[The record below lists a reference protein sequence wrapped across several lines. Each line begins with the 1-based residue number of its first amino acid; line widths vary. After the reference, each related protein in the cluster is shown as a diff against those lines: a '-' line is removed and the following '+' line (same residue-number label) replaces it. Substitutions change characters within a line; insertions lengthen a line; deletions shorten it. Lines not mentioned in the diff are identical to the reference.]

1 MSARVTA
8 VWTSALTVFAVLLTM
23 TAGPA
28 EAQVAIHADTLHTMN
43 GPSIQNGVVII
54 GADGHI
60 ARVGPASSTPIPAG
74 YRVIRGVVATPG
86 LVDARTV
93 VGLAGALNQPHDQM
107 QLETSTAMQPELR
120 AVDAYN
126 ARDPLVD
133 WLRSH
138 GITTIHTGH
147 GPGAL
152 ISGQTMIAK
161 TRGDEV
167 DDAVIVPEA
176 MIAATFG
183 EGGLA
188 AQGKSPGTR
197 AKAIAL
203 LRAELLKARDYATKQ
218 AGPADKRPARDL
230 HLEALA
236 RVTNREV
243 PLLVTAH
250 RVPDILAALRVA
262 GEFGIKVVL
271 DGASESY
278 LLIDRIKAANVPVI
292 LHPTMARAADET
304 GNLSME
310 TASVLKKAGIP
321 FAIESGYESYVPKT
335 RVVLWEAGLAAAHG
349 LTPDQALA
357 AITIDA
363 ARLLGVD
370 KRVGSLEAGKDG
382 DVAVFDGDPLEYTT
396 HVVDVII
403 DGHVVSE
410 TAQ

>member
-1 MSARVTA
+1 MSARFPRLVLMVFFPLLA
-8 VWTSALTVFAVLLTM
+8 LISGSAA
-23 TAGPA
+23 
-28 EAQVAIHADTLHTMN
+28 AQVAIQADIVHTMN
-43 GPSIQNGVVII
+43 GSSIKDGVVII

-60 ARVGPASSTPIPAG
+60 AKVGPASSTPVPPG
-74 YRVIRGVVATPG
+74 YRVIRGAVATPG

-133 WLRSH
+133 WLRTH

-167 DDAVIVPEA
+167 DEAVIVPEA
-176 MIAATFG
+176 MIAATLG

-203 LRAELLKARDYATKQ
+203 LRAELLKAKDYASKQ
-218 AGPADKRPARDL
+218 AGPADKRPSRDL

-250 RVPDILAALRVA
+250 RVPDLLAALRVA
-262 GEFGIKVVL
+262 SEFGIKIVL

-278 LLIDRIKAANVPVI
+278 LVLEKIKAANVPVI
-292 LHPTMARAADET
+292 LHPTMARAAEET

-335 RVVLWEAGLAAAHG
+335 RVVLWEAALAAARG
-349 LTPDQALA
+349 LTQDQALA
-357 AITIDA
+357 AVTIDA

-382 DVAVFDGDPLEYTT
+382 DVAIFDGDPFEYTS
-396 HVVDVII
+396 HVVGVVI
-403 DGHVVSE
+403 DGHIVSE
-410 TAQ
+410 TPQ

>member
-1 MSARVTA
+1 MSLR
-8 VWTSALTVFAVLLTM
+8 SAVL
-23 TAGPA
+23 PA
-28 EAQVAIHADTLHTMN
+28 AFVLAVTSSQAAAQVAVRADTLHTMN
-43 GPSIQNGVVII
+43 GPSIEDGVVII
-54 GADGHI
+54 GADGHVV
-60 ARVGPASSTPIPAG
+60 RVGPASSTPIPTG
-74 YRVIRGVVATPG
+74 YRVIHGAVATPG

-133 WLRSH
+133 WLRNH

-167 DDAVIVPEA
+167 DDAVMVPEA
-176 MIAATFG
+176 MIAATLG

-203 LRAELLKARDYATKQ
+203 LRAELLKAKDYAAKQ
-218 AGPADKRPARDL
+218 GGPADKRPARDL

-236 RVTNREV
+236 RVTNREI

-262 GEFGIKVVL
+262 SEFGIKIVL

-278 LLIDRIKAANVPVI
+278 LLIDRIKAAKVPVI
-292 LHPTMARAADET
+292 LHATMARAAEET

-310 TASVLKKAGIP
+310 TASVLRKAGIP

-335 RVVLWEAGLAAAHG
+335 RVVLWEAGLAAARG
-349 LTPDQALA
+349 LTQEQALA
-357 AITIDA
+357 AVTIDA

-382 DVAVFDGDPLEYTT
+382 DVAIFDGDPLEYTS
-396 HVVDVII
+396 HVVDVVI

-410 TAQ
+410 TPQ

>member
-1 MSARVTA
+1 MVFFPLLALISGSAA
-8 VWTSALTVFAVLLTM
+8 
-23 TAGPA
+23 
-28 EAQVAIHADTLHTMN
+28 AQVAIQADIVHTMN
-43 GPSIQNGVVII
+43 GSSIKDGVVII

-60 ARVGPASSTPIPAG
+60 AQVGPASSTPVPPG
-74 YRVIRGVVATPG
+74 YRVIRGAVATPG

-133 WLRSH
+133 WLRTH

-167 DDAVIVPEA
+167 DEAVIVPEA
-176 MIAATFG
+176 MIAATLG

-203 LRAELLKARDYATKQ
+203 LRAELLKAKDYAAKQ
-218 AGPADKRPARDL
+218 AGPADKRPSRDL

-236 RVTNREV
+236 RVTNREI

-250 RVPDILAALRVA
+250 RVPDLLAALRVA
-262 GEFGIKVVL
+262 SEFGIKIVL

-278 LLIDRIKAANVPVI
+278 LVLEKIKAANVPVI
-292 LHPTMARAADET
+292 LHPTMARAAEET

-335 RVVLWEAGLAAAHG
+335 RVVLWEAALAAARG
-349 LTPDQALA
+349 LTQDQALA

-370 KRVGSLEAGKDG
+370 KRVGSLEVGKDG
-382 DVAVFDGDPLEYTT
+382 DVAIFDGDPFEYTS
-396 HVVDVII
+396 HVVGVVI
-403 DGHVVSE
+403 DGHIVSE
-410 TAQ
+410 TPQ

>member
-1 MSARVTA
+1 
-8 VWTSALTVFAVLLTM
+8 
-23 TAGPA
+23 
-28 EAQVAIHADTLHTMN
+28 
-43 GPSIQNGVVII
+43 
-54 GADGHI
+54 
-60 ARVGPASSTPIPAG
+60 
-74 YRVIRGVVATPG
+74 
-86 LVDARTV
+86 
-93 VGLAGALNQPHDQM
+93 
-107 QLETSTAMQPELR
+107 MQPELR

-133 WLRSH
+133 WLRTH

-167 DDAVIVPEA
+167 DEAVIVPEA
-176 MIAATFG
+176 MIAATLG

-203 LRAELLKARDYATKQ
+203 LRAELLKAKDYAAKQ
-218 AGPADKRPARDL
+218 AGPADKRPSRDL

-236 RVTNREV
+236 RVTNREI

-250 RVPDILAALRVA
+250 RVPDLLAALRVA
-262 GEFGIKVVL
+262 SEFGIKIVL

-278 LLIDRIKAANVPVI
+278 LVLEKIKAANVPVI
-292 LHPTMARAADET
+292 LHPTMARAAEET

-335 RVVLWEAGLAAAHG
+335 RVVLWEAALAAARG
-349 LTPDQALA
+349 LTQDQALA

-382 DVAVFDGDPLEYTT
+382 DVAIFDGDPFEYTS
-396 HVVDVII
+396 HVVGVVI
-403 DGHVVSE
+403 DGHIVSE
-410 TAQ
+410 TPQ

>member
-1 MSARVTA
+1 MSARFSRVGL
-8 VWTSALTVFAVLLTM
+8 VVCLLLLTLISGS
-23 TAGPA
+23 AA
-28 EAQVAIHADTLHTMN
+28 AQVAIQADIVHTMN
-43 GPSIQNGVVII
+43 GSSIKDGVVII

-60 ARVGPASSTPIPAG
+60 AKVGPASSTPVPPG
-74 YRVIRGVVATPG
+74 YRVIRGAVATPG

-126 ARDPLVD
+126 ARDPLVE

-167 DDAVIVPEA
+167 DEAVIVPEA
-176 MIAATFG
+176 MIAATLG

-203 LRAELLKARDYATKQ
+203 LRAELLKAKDYASKQ
-218 AGPADKRPARDL
+218 AGPADKRPSRDL

-250 RVPDILAALRVA
+250 RVPDLLAALRVA
-262 GEFGIKVVL
+262 SEFGIKIVL

-278 LLIDRIKAANVPVI
+278 LVLEKIKAANVPVI
-292 LHPTMARAADET
+292 LHPTMARAAEET

-335 RVVLWEAGLAAAHG
+335 RVVLWEAALAAARG
-349 LTPDQALA
+349 LTQDQALA
-357 AITIDA
+357 AVTIDA

-382 DVAVFDGDPLEYTT
+382 DVAIFDGDPFEYTS
-396 HVVDVII
+396 HVVGVVI
-403 DGHVVSE
+403 DGHIVSE
-410 TAQ
+410 TPQ

>member
-1 MSARVTA
+1 MRCSAAALIVA
-8 VWTSALTVFAVLLTM
+8 GALTSG
-23 TAGPA
+23 TAA
-28 EAQVAIHADTLHTMN
+28 AQVAVRADTVHTMN
-43 GPSIQNGVVII
+43 GPAIKDGVVLIDA
-54 GADGHI
+54 GGHI
-60 ARVGPASSTPIPAG
+60 THVGPASSTPIPAG
-74 YRVIRGVVATPG
+74 YREIRGAVATPG

-93 VGLAGALNQPHDQM
+93 VGLAGAFNQPHDQM
-107 QLETSTAMQPELR
+107 QLETSAAMQPELR

-126 ARDPLVD
+126 ARDPLVE
-133 WLRSH
+133 WLRIH
-138 GITTIHTGH
+138 GVTTIHTGH

-152 ISGQTMIAK
+152 ISGQTMVAK
-161 TRGDEV
+161 TRGGEV
-167 DDAVIVPEA
+167 DESVIVPEA
-176 MIAATFG
+176 MVAATLG

-203 LRAELLKARDYATKQ
+203 LRAELLKAKDYAAKQ
-218 AGPADKRPARDL
+218 AGPSDKRPARDL

-262 GEFGIKVVL
+262 DEFGIKIVL

-278 LLIDRIKAANVPVI
+278 LLVDRIKAANVPVI
-292 LHPTMARAADET
+292 LHATMARSAGEKE
-304 GNLSME
+304 NLSME

-335 RVVLWEAGLAAAHG
+335 RVVLWEAALAAARG
-349 LTPDQALA
+349 LTQEQALA

-370 KRVGSLEAGKDG
+370 KRVGSLEPGKDG
-382 DVAVFDGDPLEYTT
+382 DVAVFDGDPLEYTS
-396 HVVDVII
+396 HVVDVVI

-410 TAQ
+410 TPQ

>member
-1 MSARVTA
+1 MSARFSRVGL
-8 VWTSALTVFAVLLTM
+8 VVCLVLLTLISGS
-23 TAGPA
+23 AA
-28 EAQVAIHADTLHTMN
+28 AQVAIQADIVHTMN
-43 GPSIQNGVVII
+43 GSSIKDGVVLI

-60 ARVGPASSTPIPAG
+60 SKVGPASSTPVPPG
-74 YRVIRGVVATPG
+74 YRVIRGAVATPG

-167 DDAVIVPEA
+167 DEAVIVPEA
-176 MIAATFG
+176 MIAATLG

-203 LRAELLKARDYATKQ
+203 LRAELLKAKDYAAKQ
-218 AGPADKRPARDL
+218 AGPADKRPSRDL

-236 RVTNREV
+236 RVTNREI

-250 RVPDILAALRVA
+250 RVPDLLAALRVA
-262 GEFGIKVVL
+262 SEFGIKIVL

-278 LLIDRIKAANVPVI
+278 LVLEKIKAANVPVI
-292 LHPTMARAADET
+292 LHPTMARAAEET

-335 RVVLWEAGLAAAHG
+335 RVVLWEAALAAARG
-349 LTPDQALA
+349 LTQDQALA

-382 DVAVFDGDPLEYTT
+382 DVAIFDGDPFEYTS
-396 HVVDVII
+396 HVVGVVI
-403 DGHVVSE
+403 DGHIVSE
-410 TAQ
+410 TPQ

>member
-1 MSARVTA
+1 MSARFSRVGL
-8 VWTSALTVFAVLLTM
+8 VVCLLLLTLVSGS
-23 TAGPA
+23 AA
-28 EAQVAIHADTLHTMN
+28 AQVAIQADIVHTMN
-43 GPSIQNGVVII
+43 GSSIKDGVVLI

-60 ARVGPASSTPIPAG
+60 AKVGPASSTPVPPG
-74 YRVIRGVVATPG
+74 YRVIRGAVATPG

-167 DDAVIVPEA
+167 DEAVIVPEA
-176 MIAATFG
+176 MIAATLG

-203 LRAELLKARDYATKQ
+203 LRAELLKAKDYASKQ
-218 AGPADKRPARDL
+218 AGPADKRPSRDL

-236 RVTNREV
+236 RVTNREI

-250 RVPDILAALRVA
+250 RVPDLLAALRVA
-262 GEFGIKVVL
+262 SEFGIKIVL

-278 LLIDRIKAANVPVI
+278 LVLEKIKAANVPVI
-292 LHPTMARAADET
+292 LHPTMARAAEET

-335 RVVLWEAGLAAAHG
+335 RVVLWEAALAAARG
-349 LTPDQALA
+349 LTQEQALA

-370 KRVGSLEAGKDG
+370 KRVGSIEVGKDG
-382 DVAVFDGDPLEYTT
+382 DVAIFDGDPFEYTS
-396 HVVDVII
+396 HVVGVLI
-403 DGHVVSE
+403 DGHIVSE
-410 TAQ
+410 TPQ

>member
-1 MSARVTA
+1 MSARFSRVGL
-8 VWTSALTVFAVLLTM
+8 VVCLLLLTLVSGS
-23 TAGPA
+23 AA
-28 EAQVAIHADTLHTMN
+28 AQVAIQADIVHTMN
-43 GPSIQNGVVII
+43 GSSIKDGVVII

-60 ARVGPASSTPIPAG
+60 AKVGPASSTPVPPG
-74 YRVIRGVVATPG
+74 YRVIRGAVATPG

-126 ARDPLVD
+126 ARDPLVE

-167 DDAVIVPEA
+167 DEAVIVPEA
-176 MIAATFG
+176 MIAATLG

-203 LRAELLKARDYATKQ
+203 LRAELLKAKDYAAKQ
-218 AGPADKRPARDL
+218 AGPADKRPSRDL

-250 RVPDILAALRVA
+250 RVPDLLAALRVA
-262 GEFGIKVVL
+262 SEFGIKIVL

-278 LLIDRIKAANVPVI
+278 LVLEKIKAANVPVI
-292 LHPTMARAADET
+292 LHPTMARAAEET

-335 RVVLWEAGLAAAHG
+335 RVVLWEAALAAARG
-349 LTPDQALA
+349 LTQDQALA
-357 AITIDA
+357 AVTIDA

-382 DVAVFDGDPLEYTT
+382 DVAIFDGDPFEYTS
-396 HVVDVII
+396 HVVGVVI
-403 DGHVVSE
+403 DGHIVSE
-410 TAQ
+410 TPQ

>member
-1 MSARVTA
+1 
-8 VWTSALTVFAVLLTM
+8 
-23 TAGPA
+23 
-28 EAQVAIHADTLHTMN
+28 
-43 GPSIQNGVVII
+43 
-54 GADGHI
+54 
-60 ARVGPASSTPIPAG
+60 
-74 YRVIRGVVATPG
+74 VIRGAVATPG

-133 WLRSH
+133 WLRTH

-167 DDAVIVPEA
+167 DEAVIVPEA
-176 MIAATFG
+176 MIAATLG

-197 AKAIAL
+197 AKAVAL
-203 LRAELLKARDYATKQ
+203 LRAELLKAKDYAAKQ
-218 AGPADKRPARDL
+218 AGPADKRPSRDL

-236 RVTNREV
+236 RVINREV

-250 RVPDILAALRVA
+250 RVPDLLAALRVA
-262 GEFGIKVVL
+262 SEFGIKIVL

-278 LLIDRIKAANVPVI
+278 LVLEKIKAANVPII
-292 LHPTMARAADET
+292 LHPTMARTAEET

-335 RVVLWEAGLAAAHG
+335 RVVLWEAALAAARG
-349 LTPDQALA
+349 LTQEQALA

-370 KRVGSLEAGKDG
+370 KRVGSIEVGKDG
-382 DVAVFDGDPLEYTT
+382 DVAIFDGDPFEYTS
-396 HVVDVII
+396 HVVGVVI
-403 DGHVVSE
+403 DGHIVSE
-410 TAQ
+410 TPQ

>member
-1 MSARVTA
+1 MSARFSRVGL
-8 VWTSALTVFAVLLTM
+8 VVCLLLLTLISGS
-23 TAGPA
+23 AA
-28 EAQVAIHADTLHTMN
+28 AQVAIQADIVHTMN
-43 GPSIQNGVVII
+43 GSSIKDGVVII

-60 ARVGPASSTPIPAG
+60 AKVGPASSTPVPPG
-74 YRVIRGVVATPG
+74 YRVIRGAVATPG

-126 ARDPLVD
+126 ARDPLVE

-167 DDAVIVPEA
+167 DEAVIVPEA
-176 MIAATFG
+176 MIAATLG

-203 LRAELLKARDYATKQ
+203 LRAELLKAKDYASKQ
-218 AGPADKRPARDL
+218 AGPADKRPSRDL

-250 RVPDILAALRVA
+250 RVPDLLAALRVA
-262 GEFGIKVVL
+262 SEFGIKIVL

-278 LLIDRIKAANVPVI
+278 LVLEKIKAANVPVI
-292 LHPTMARAADET
+292 LHPTMARAAEET

-310 TASVLKKAGIP
+310 TASVLKKAGIL

-335 RVVLWEAGLAAAHG
+335 RVVLWEAALAAARG
-349 LTPDQALA
+349 LTQDQALA
-357 AITIDA
+357 AVTIDA

-382 DVAVFDGDPLEYTT
+382 DVAIFDGDPFEYTS
-396 HVVDVII
+396 HVVGVVI
-403 DGHVVSE
+403 DGHIVSE
-410 TAQ
+410 TPQ

>member
-1 MSARVTA
+1 MSARFSLVGLM
-8 VWTSALTVFAVLLTM
+8 VCLLLLTLISGS
-23 TAGPA
+23 AA
-28 EAQVAIHADTLHTMN
+28 AQVAIQADIVHTMN
-43 GPSIQNGVVII
+43 GSSIKDGVVLI

-60 ARVGPASSTPIPAG
+60 AKVGPASSTPVPPG
-74 YRVIRGVVATPG
+74 YRVIRGAVATPG

-126 ARDPLVD
+126 ARDPLVE

-167 DDAVIVPEA
+167 DEAVIVPEA
-176 MIAATFG
+176 MIAATLG

-203 LRAELLKARDYATKQ
+203 LRAELLKAKDYASKQ
-218 AGPADKRPARDL
+218 AGPADKRPSRDL

-236 RVTNREV
+236 RVTNREI

-250 RVPDILAALRVA
+250 RVPDLLAALRVA
-262 GEFGIKVVL
+262 SEFGIKIVL

-278 LLIDRIKAANVPVI
+278 LVLEKIKAANVPVI
-292 LHPTMARAADET
+292 LHPTMARAAEET

-335 RVVLWEAGLAAAHG
+335 RVVLWEAALAAARG
-349 LTPDQALA
+349 LTQDQALA
-357 AITIDA
+357 AITMDA

-382 DVAVFDGDPLEYTT
+382 DVAIFDGDPFEYTS
-396 HVVDVII
+396 HVVGVVI
-403 DGHVVSE
+403 DGHIVSE
-410 TAQ
+410 TPQ

>member
-1 MSARVTA
+1 MSARF
-8 VWTSALTVFAVLLTM
+8 SALGFTAIATLFALM
-23 TAGPA
+23 PGPA
-28 EAQVAIHADTLHTMN
+28 AAQVAVRADTLHTMN
-43 GPSIQNGVVII
+43 GPSIKDGVVII

-74 YRVIRGVVATPG
+74 YRVIHGVVATPG

-167 DDAVIVPEA
+167 DEAVVVPEA
-176 MIAATFG
+176 MIAVTLG

-197 AKAIAL
+197 AKAVAL
-203 LRAELLKARDYATKQ
+203 LRAELLKAKDYAAKQ

-262 GEFGIKVVL
+262 NEFGIKVVL

-278 LLIDRIKAANVPVI
+278 LLIDKIKAAGVPVI
-292 LHPTMARAADET
+292 LHPTMARAAEET

-335 RVVLWEAGLAAAHG
+335 RVVLWEAGLAAARG
-349 LTPDQALA
+349 LTQEQALA

-363 ARLLGVD
+363 ARLIGVD
-370 KRVGSLEAGKDG
+370 KRVGSLESGKDG
-382 DVAVFDGDPLEYTT
+382 DVAIFDGDPFEYTS
-396 HVVDVII
+396 HVVVVVI

-410 TAQ
+410 TPQ

>member
-1 MSARVTA
+1 MSARFSGVVLMVCLLLVTLISG
-8 VWTSALTVFAVLLTM
+8 SAA
-23 TAGPA
+23 
-28 EAQVAIHADTLHTMN
+28 AQVAIQADIVHTMN
-43 GPSIQNGVVII
+43 GSSIKDGVVII

-60 ARVGPASSTPIPAG
+60 AKVGPASSTPVPSG
-74 YRVIRGVVATPG
+74 YRVIRGAVATPG

-167 DDAVIVPEA
+167 DEAVIVPEA
-176 MIAATFG
+176 MIAATLG

-203 LRAELLKARDYATKQ
+203 LRAELLKAKDYAAKQ
-218 AGPADKRPARDL
+218 AGPADKRPSRDL

-236 RVTNREV
+236 RVTNREI

-250 RVPDILAALRVA
+250 RVPDLLAALRVA
-262 GEFGIKVVL
+262 SEFGIKIVL

-278 LLIDRIKAANVPVI
+278 LVLEKIKAANVPVI
-292 LHPTMARAADET
+292 LHPTMARAAEET

-335 RVVLWEAGLAAAHG
+335 RVVLWEAALAAARG
-349 LTPDQALA
+349 LTQDQALA

-382 DVAVFDGDPLEYTT
+382 DVAIFDGDPFEYTS
-396 HVVDVII
+396 HVVGVVI
-403 DGHVVSE
+403 DGHIVSE
-410 TAQ
+410 TPQ

>member
-1 MSARVTA
+1 VSARC
-8 VWTSALTVFAVLLTM
+8 SALGFAAFAILFALM
-23 TAGPA
+23 PGSAA
-28 EAQVAIHADTLHTMN
+28 AQVAVRADTLHTMN
-43 GPSIQNGVVII
+43 GPPINDGVVII
-54 GADGHI
+54 GPDGHI

-74 YRVIRGVVATPG
+74 YRVIHGVVATPG

-133 WLRSH
+133 WLRGH

-152 ISGQTMIAK
+152 ISGQTLIAK

-167 DDAVIVPEA
+167 EEAVVVPEA
-176 MIAATFG
+176 MIAVTLG

-197 AKAIAL
+197 AKAVAL
-203 LRAELLKARDYATKQ
+203 LRAELLKAKDYAAKQ

-262 GEFGIKVVL
+262 SEFGIKVVL

-278 LLIDRIKAANVPVI
+278 LLIDKIKAAGVPVI
-292 LHPTMARAADET
+292 LHPTMARAAEET

-335 RVVLWEAGLAAAHG
+335 RVVLWEAGLAAARG
-349 LTPDQALA
+349 LTQEQALA

-363 ARLLGVD
+363 ARLIGVD
-370 KRVGSLEAGKDG
+370 KRVGSLESGKDG
-382 DVAVFDGDPLEYTT
+382 DVAIFDGDPFEYTS
-396 HVVDVII
+396 HVVDVVI

-410 TAQ
+410 TPQ

>member
-1 MSARVTA
+1 MSARVSALAFTA
-8 VWTSALTVFAVLLTM
+8 VAVVFALL
-23 TAGPA
+23 PA
-28 EAQVAIHADTLHTMN
+28 SSAAQVAVRADTLYTMN
-43 GPSIQNGVVII
+43 GPSIKDGVVII
-54 GADGHI
+54 DADGHI
-60 ARVGPASSTPIPAG
+60 ARVGPATSTPIPAG

-126 ARDPLVD
+126 ARDPLVE
-133 WLRSH
+133 WLRGH

-176 MIAATFG
+176 MIAATLG

-197 AKAIAL
+197 AKAVAL
-203 LRAELLKARDYATKQ
+203 LRAELLKAKDYAAKQ
-218 AGPADKRPARDL
+218 AGPADKRPTRDL

-262 GEFGIKVVL
+262 NEFGIKVVL

-278 LLIDRIKAANVPVI
+278 LLTDRIKAAGVPVI
-292 LHPTMARAADET
+292 LHPTMARAAEET

-335 RVVLWEAGLAAAHG
+335 RVVLWEAGLAAARG
-349 LTPDQALA
+349 LTQEQALA

-363 ARLLGVD
+363 ARLIGAD
-370 KRVGSLEAGKDG
+370 KRVGSIEPGKDG
-382 DVAVFDGDPLEYTT
+382 DIAIFDGDPFEYTS
-396 HVVDVII
+396 HVVDVVI

-410 TAQ
+410 TPQ

>member
-1 MSARVTA
+1 MSARFSRVGL
-8 VWTSALTVFAVLLTM
+8 VVCLLLLTLVSGS
-23 TAGPA
+23 AA
-28 EAQVAIHADTLHTMN
+28 AQVAIQADIVHTMN
-43 GPSIQNGVVII
+43 GSSIKDGVVLI

-60 ARVGPASSTPIPAG
+60 AKVGPASSTPVPPG
-74 YRVIRGVVATPG
+74 YRVIRGAVATPG

-167 DDAVIVPEA
+167 DEAVIVPEA
-176 MIAATFG
+176 MIAATLG

-203 LRAELLKARDYATKQ
+203 LRAELLKAKDYASKQ
-218 AGPADKRPARDL
+218 AGPADKRPSRDL

-236 RVTNREV
+236 RVTNREI

-250 RVPDILAALRVA
+250 RVPDLLAALRVA
-262 GEFGIKVVL
+262 SEFGIKIVL

-278 LLIDRIKAANVPVI
+278 LVLEKIKAANVPVI
-292 LHPTMARAADET
+292 LHPTMARAAEET

-335 RVVLWEAGLAAAHG
+335 RVVLWEAALAAARG
-349 LTPDQALA
+349 LTQDQALA
-357 AITIDA
+357 AVTIDA

-382 DVAVFDGDPLEYTT
+382 DVAIFDGDPFEYTS
-396 HVVDVII
+396 HVVGVVI
-403 DGHVVSE
+403 DGHIVSE
-410 TAQ
+410 TPQ